1 MKRLNLLN
9 ARINKDFTQQ
19 EVADIIGVSK
29 QHYSRIENGQ
39 QVGSVEI
46 WDTLEDLFQIP
57 QRQLRE
63 VEEQP
68 SCNLTK
74 KNIIPK

>member
-1 MKRLNLLN
+1 MKRLKLLN

-39 QVGSVEI
+39 QVGSVEV
-46 WDTLEDLFQIP
+46 WDALEDLFQIP

-63 VEEQP
+63 IEKQSDGNPTE
-68 SCNLTK
+68 N
-74 KNIIPK
+74 

>member
-9 ARINKDFTQQ
+9 VRINKDFTQQ

-29 QHYSRIENGQ
+29 QHYNRIENGQ

-46 WDTLEDLFQIP
+46 WDTLEDFFQIP
-57 QRQLRE
+57 
-63 VEEQP
+63 
-68 SCNLTK
+68 
-74 KNIIPK
+74 